1 MLTFFFSSCF
11 KQVEVRKE
19 VETRLEKVQNNLA
32 TGLKKENITVR
43 EAVKLETADGSVGV
57 YVSKAPEKIAD
68 EEEEKEETINLK
80 NSKTKIVIPP
90 IKTDKPQVAKVMHM

>member
-1 MLTFFFSSCF
+1 ME
-11 KQVEVRKE
+11 K
-19 VETRLEKVQNNLA
+19 RLETVQRNLA
-32 TGLKKENITVR
+32 AGLKKENISDVR